1 MITQDEAQIDEE
13 LEDWVEV
20 AKAEDEAR
28 RQARDNNRRG
38 REDGEARVSAVE
50 NDAERQQQQRDQEQ
64 DLAYARSMDLQ
75 TFIRK
80 RYEIKNASENAVL
93 KEALK
98 EHLWALKGQWI

>member
-1 MITQDEAQIDEE
+1 MIIEDEAQVDEE

-20 AKAEDEAR
+20 EKAEDEAR
-28 RQARDNNRRG
+28 RQARENNRRG
-38 REDGEARVSAVE
+38 REEGGARVAVE
-50 NDAERQQQQRDQEQ
+50 NDAEREQQQQDQEQ

-75 TFIRK
+75 TFISK

-98 EHLWALKGQWI
+98 EHLWALKGKGI